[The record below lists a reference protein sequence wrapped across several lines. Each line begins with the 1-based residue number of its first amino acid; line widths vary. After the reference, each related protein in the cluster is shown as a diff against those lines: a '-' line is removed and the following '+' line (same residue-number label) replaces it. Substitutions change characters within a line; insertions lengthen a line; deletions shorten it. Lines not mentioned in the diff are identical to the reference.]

1 MSKIRT
7 IIFTLSILIFSM
19 SQGIANEMI
28 GVISAG
34 IGDIYNQKNEK
45 LSTGSKIYFGDTIL
59 VKAQSNAQILLLDET
74 ALTVGEKSELTID
87 EFIYDP
93 ESKIGK
99 IVSNI
104 KIGTVR
110 IVTGEISKKNPDN
123 LEVNIPTG
131 SIGARGTEF
140 VVVTESDEKSTV
152 VLLGPGK
159 KNTLGMIPG
168 ILNVSDGINTVNI
181 STPGFQ
187 SVVFKWKIWKSLLA
201 HY

>member
-1 MSKIRT
+1 MNKIK
-7 IIFTLSILIFSM
+7 IIIVSVFLSLFLISLT
-19 SQGIANEMI
+19 SANEFI
-28 GVISAG
+28 GVIAAG
-34 IGDIYNQKNEK
+34 VGNILNQKNEK
-45 LSTGSKIYFGDTIL
+45 LSTGSKIYFGDTIIT
-59 VKAQSNAQILLLDET
+59 KAKSNVQILLLDET
-74 ALTVGEKSELTID
+74 ALTLGEKSEVTID

-93 ESKIGK
+93 QSKIGK

-104 KIGTVR
+104 KIGTVK
-110 IVTGEISKKNPDN
+110 IITGEISKKNPDN

-131 SIGARGTEF
+131 SVGARGTEF

-168 ILNVSDGINTVNI
+168 TLNVTDGFNTINI

-187 SVVFKWKIWKSLLA
+187 SVVFK
-201 HY
+201 

>member
-1 MSKIRT
+1 MNKIT
-7 IIFTLSILIFSM
+7 TTFVSLIFLLFS
-19 SQGIANEMI
+19 SSNVIANEMI
-28 GVISAG
+28 GIVAVG
-34 IGDIYNQKNEK
+34 IGDISNQNNEK
-45 LSTGSKIYFGDTIL
+45 LTTGSKIYFGDTIV

-74 ALTVGEKSELTID
+74 ALTVGEKSEITID

-93 ESKIGK
+93 QSKLGK

-104 KIGTVR
+104 KIGTVK
-110 IVTGEISKKNPDN
+110 IITGEISKKNPDN
-123 LEVNIPTG
+123 LEVNVPTG
-131 SIGARGTEF
+131 SVGARGTEF

-168 ILNVSDGINTVNI
+168 ILNVSDGFNTVNI

-187 SVVFKWKIWKSLLA
+187 SVVFK
-201 HY
+201 

>member
-1 MSKIRT
+1 MNKYK
-7 IIFTLSILIFSM
+7 TLILTLLIFM
-19 SQGIANEMI
+19 SSISFGISKEII
-28 GVISAG
+28 GVIAAG
-34 IGDIYNQKNEK
+34 IGDISNQNNEK
-45 LSTGSKIYFGDTIL
+45 LLTGSKIYFGDTVI

-74 ALTVGEKSELTID
+74 ALTIGEKSELTID
-87 EFIYDP
+87 DFVYDP
-93 ESKIGK
+93 QSKVGK

-110 IVTGEISKKNPDN
+110 VITGEISKQNPDN
-123 LEVNIPTG
+123 LEVNVPTG
-131 SIGARGTEF
+131 SIDARGTEF

-168 ILNVSDGINTVNI
+168 TLNITDGFNTVNI

-187 SVVFKWKIWKSLLA
+187 SVVFK
-201 HY
+201 

>member
-1 MSKIRT
+1 MNKIQT
-7 IIFTLSILIFSM
+7 LIISLIISLSSISI
-19 SQGIANEMI
+19 GIANEVI
-28 GVISAG
+28 GVIAAG
-34 IGDIYNQKNEK
+34 IGDISNQKSEK
-45 LSTGSKIYFGDTIL
+45 LSTGSKIYFGDTII

-74 ALTVGEKSELTID
+74 ALTIGEKSELTID
-87 EFIYDP
+87 DFVYDP
-93 ESKIGK
+93 QSKVGK

-110 IVTGEISKKNPDN
+110 VITGEISKNNPDN
-123 LEVNIPTG
+123 LEVNVPTG

-140 VVVTESDEKSTV
+140 VVVTESDKKSTV

-168 ILNVSDGINTVNI
+168 ILNVSDGFNTVNI

-187 SVVFKWKIWKSLLA
+187 SVVFKWKI
-201 HY
+201 

>member
-1 MSKIRT
+1 MNKIT
-7 IIFTLSILIFSM
+7 TAFVSLIFLLFS
-19 SQGIANEMI
+19 SSNVIANEMI
-28 GVISAG
+28 GIVAVG
-34 IGDIYNQKNEK
+34 IGDISNQNNEK
-45 LSTGSKIYFGDTIL
+45 LTTGSKIYFGDTIV

-74 ALTVGEKSELTID
+74 ALTVGEKSEITID

-93 ESKIGK
+93 QSKVGK

-104 KIGTVR
+104 KIGTVK
-110 IVTGEISKKNPDN
+110 IITGEISKKNPDN
-123 LEVNIPTG
+123 LEVNVPTG
-131 SIGARGTEF
+131 SVGARGTEF

-168 ILNVSDGINTVNI
+168 ILNVSDGFNTVNI

-187 SVVFKWKIWKSLLA
+187 SVVFKWK
-201 HY
+201 

>member
-1 MSKIRT
+1 MNKITT
-7 IIFTLSILIFSM
+7 IFVSLIFLLFS
-19 SQGIANEMI
+19 SSNVIANEMI
-28 GVISAG
+28 GIVAVG
-34 IGDIYNQKNEK
+34 IGDISNQNNEK
-45 LSTGSKIYFGDTIL
+45 LTTGSKIYFGDTIV

-74 ALTVGEKSELTID
+74 ALTVGEKSEITID

-93 ESKIGK
+93 QSKVGK

-104 KIGTVR
+104 KIGTVK
-110 IVTGEISKKNPDN
+110 IITGEISKKNPDN
-123 LEVNIPTG
+123 LEVNVPTG
-131 SIGARGTEF
+131 SVGARGTEF

-168 ILNVSDGINTVNI
+168 ILNVSDGLNTVNI

-187 SVVFKWKIWKSLLA
+187 SVVFK
-201 HY
+201 

>member
-1 MSKIRT
+1 MNKIQT
-7 IIFTLSILIFSM
+7 LIISLIISLSSITFGFAS
-19 SQGIANEMI
+19 EVI
-28 GVISAG
+28 GVIAAG
-34 IGDIYNQKNEK
+34 IGNISNQNNEK
-45 LSTGSKIYFGDTIL
+45 LITGSKIHFGDTIF

-87 EFIYDP
+87 EFVYDP
-93 ESKIGK
+93 QSKVGK

-110 IVTGEISKKNPDN
+110 IITGEISKKNPDN
-123 LEVNIPTG
+123 LEVNVPTG

-140 VVVTESDEKSTV
+140 VVVTDSDEKSTV

-168 ILNVSDGINTVNI
+168 ILNVSDGLNTVNI

-187 SVVFKWKIWKSLLA
+187 SVVFK
-201 HY
+201 

>member
-1 MSKIRT
+1 MNKNKTLIISTFLSLFVMSIV
-7 IIFTLSILIFSM
+7 S
-19 SQGIANEMI
+19 ANEFI
-28 GVISAG
+28 GVIAAG
-34 IGDIYNQKNEK
+34 IGEIINQKNEK
-45 LSTGSKIYFGDTIL
+45 LSTGSKIYFGDTIV

-93 ESKIGK
+93 QSKLGK

-104 KIGTVR
+104 KVGTVK
-110 IVTGEISKKNPDN
+110 IITGEISKKNPDN
-123 LEVNIPTG
+123 LEVNVPTG
-131 SIGARGTEF
+131 SVGARGTEF
-140 VVVTESDEKSTV
+140 VVVTESDEKSTI

-168 ILNVSDGINTVNI
+168 TLNVSDGFNTVNI

-187 SVVFKWKIWKSLLA
+187 SVVFK
-201 HY
+201 

>member
-19 SQGIANEMI
+19 SQGTANEMI

-168 ILNVSDGINTVNI
+168 ILNVSDGLNTVNI

>member
-1 MSKIRT
+1 MNKIT
-7 IIFTLSILIFSM
+7 TTFVSLIFLLFS
-19 SQGIANEMI
+19 SSNVIANEMI
-28 GVISAG
+28 GIVAVG
-34 IGDIYNQKNEK
+34 IGDISNQNNEK
-45 LSTGSKIYFGDTIL
+45 LTTGSKIYFGDTIV

-74 ALTVGEKSELTID
+74 ALTVGEKSEITID

-93 ESKIGK
+93 QSKVGK

-104 KIGTVR
+104 KIGTVK
-110 IVTGEISKKNPDN
+110 IITGEISKKNPDN
-123 LEVNIPTG
+123 LEVNVPTG
-131 SIGARGTEF
+131 SVGARGTEF

-168 ILNVSDGINTVNI
+168 ILNVSDGFNTVNI

-187 SVVFKWKIWKSLLA
+187 SVVFKWK
-201 HY
+201 

>member
-1 MSKIRT
+1 MSKIRA
-7 IIFTLSILIFSM
+7 IIFSLLITLFS
-19 SQGIANEMI
+19 SLQGFANEMI

-34 IGDIYNQKNEK
+34 IGEISNQKNEK

-93 ESKIGK
+93 KSKIGK

-110 IVTGEISKKNPDN
+110 VITGEISKKNPDN
-123 LEVNIPTG
+123 LEVNVPTG
-131 SIGARGTEF
+131 SVGARGTEF

-159 KNTLGMIPG
+159 KNTLGMVPG
-168 ILNVSDGINTVNI
+168 ILNVSDGFNTVNI

-187 SVVFKWKIWKSLLA
+187 SVVFK
-201 HY
+201 

>member
-1 MSKIRT
+1 MNKIRI
-7 IIFTLSILIFSM
+7 IIFSLLIILLSSL
-19 SQGIANEMI
+19 QGFANEMI

-34 IGDIYNQKNEK
+34 IGEISNQKNEK

-93 ESKIGK
+93 KSKIGK

-110 IVTGEISKKNPDN
+110 VITGEISKKNPDN
-123 LEVNIPTG
+123 LEVNVPTG

-159 KNTLGMIPG
+159 KNTLGMVPG
-168 ILNVSDGINTVNI
+168 ILNVSDGFNTVNI

-187 SVVFKWKIWKSLLA
+187 SVVFKWKI
-201 HY
+201 

>member
-1 MSKIRT
+1 MNKIRI
-7 IIFTLSILIFSM
+7 IIFSLLIILFS
-19 SQGIANEMI
+19 SLQGFANEMI

-34 IGDIYNQKNEK
+34 IGDISNQKNEK

-74 ALTVGEKSELTID
+74 TLTVGEKSELTID

-93 ESKIGK
+93 KSKIGK

-110 IVTGEISKKNPDN
+110 VITGEISKKNPDN
-123 LEVNIPTG
+123 LEVNVPTG

-159 KNTLGMIPG
+159 KNTLGMVPG
-168 ILNVSDGINTVNI
+168 ILNVSDGFNTVNI

-187 SVVFKWKIWKSLLA
+187 SVVFK
-201 HY
+201 

>member
-93 ESKIGK
+93 ETKIGK

-168 ILNVSDGINTVNI
+168 ILNVSDGLNTVNI

-187 SVVFKWKIWKSLLA
+187 SVVFK
-201 HY
+201 

>member
-1 MSKIRT
+1 MNKIT
-7 IIFTLSILIFSM
+7 TTFVSLIFLLFS
-19 SQGIANEMI
+19 SSNVIANEMI
-28 GVISAG
+28 GIVAVG
-34 IGDIYNQKNEK
+34 IGDISNQNNEK
-45 LSTGSKIYFGDTIL
+45 LTTGSKIYFGDTIV

-93 ESKIGK
+93 QSKVGK

-110 IVTGEISKKNPDN
+110 IITGEISKKNPDN
-123 LEVNIPTG
+123 LEVNVPTG
-131 SIGARGTEF
+131 SVGARGTEF
-140 VVVTESDEKSTV
+140 VVVTESDEKTTV

-159 KNTLGMIPG
+159 KNVLGMVPG
-168 ILNVSDGINTVNI
+168 ILNVSDGFNTVNI

-187 SVVFKWKIWKSLLA
+187 SVVYK
-201 HY
+201 

>member
-1 MSKIRT
+1 MNKIRI
-7 IIFTLSILIFSM
+7 IIFSLLIILFS
-19 SQGIANEMI
+19 SLQGFANEMI

-34 IGDIYNQKNEK
+34 IGDISNQKNEK

-93 ESKIGK
+93 KSKIGK

-110 IVTGEISKKNPDN
+110 VITGEISKKNPDN
-123 LEVNIPTG
+123 LEVNVPTG

-140 VVVTESDEKSTV
+140 VVVTESDEKTTV

-159 KNTLGMIPG
+159 KNTLGMVPG
-168 ILNVSDGINTVNI
+168 ILNVSDGFNTVNI

-187 SVVFKWKIWKSLLA
+187 SVVFK
-201 HY
+201 

>member
-1 MSKIRT
+1 MNKIRI
-7 IIFTLSILIFSM
+7 IIFSLLIILLSSL
-19 SQGIANEMI
+19 QGFANEMI

-34 IGDIYNQKNEK
+34 IGEISNQKNEK

-93 ESKIGK
+93 KSKIGK

-110 IVTGEISKKNPDN
+110 VITGEISKKNPDN
-123 LEVNIPTG
+123 LEVNVPTG
-131 SIGARGTEF
+131 SVGARGTEF

-159 KNTLGMIPG
+159 KNTLGMVPG
-168 ILNVSDGINTVNI
+168 ILNVSDGFNTVNI

-187 SVVFKWKIWKSLLA
+187 SVVFKWKI
-201 HY
+201 

>member
-1 MSKIRT
+1 MNKITT
-7 IIFTLSILIFSM
+7 IFVSLIFLLFS
-19 SQGIANEMI
+19 SSNVIANEMI
-28 GVISAG
+28 GIVAVG
-34 IGDIYNQKNEK
+34 IGDISNQNNEK
-45 LSTGSKIYFGDTIL
+45 LTTGSKIYFGDTIV

-74 ALTVGEKSELTID
+74 ALTVGEKSEITID

-93 ESKIGK
+93 QSKVGK

-104 KIGTVR
+104 KIGTVK
-110 IVTGEISKKNPDN
+110 IITGEISKKNPDN
-123 LEVNIPTG
+123 LEVNVPTG
-131 SIGARGTEF
+131 SVGARGTEF

-168 ILNVSDGINTVNI
+168 ILNVSDGFNTVNI

-187 SVVFKWKIWKSLLA
+187 SVVFK
-201 HY
+201 

>member
-1 MSKIRT
+1 MNKIKT
-7 IIFTLSILIFSM
+7 LIISTFMLLSFISITSAKEF
-19 SQGIANEMI
+19 I
-28 GVISAG
+28 GVIAAG
-34 IGDIYNQKNEK
+34 VGEIINQKNEK
-45 LSTGSKIYFGDTIL
+45 LSTGSKIYFGDTIV

-93 ESKIGK
+93 QSKVGK

-110 IVTGEISKKNPDN
+110 VITGEISKKNPDN
-123 LEVNIPTG
+123 LEVNVPTG
-131 SIGARGTEF
+131 SVGARGTEF
-140 VVVTESDEKSTV
+140 VIVTESNEKSTV

-159 KNTLGMIPG
+159 KNTLGMVPG
-168 ILNVSDGINTVNI
+168 ILNVSDGFNTINI

-187 SVVFKWKIWKSLLA
+187 SVVFK
-201 HY
+201 

>member
-1 MSKIRT
+1 MNKIQT
-7 IIFTLSILIFSM
+7 LIISLIISLSSISI
-19 SQGIANEMI
+19 GIANEVI
-28 GVISAG
+28 GVIAAG
-34 IGDIYNQKNEK
+34 IGDISNQKSEK
-45 LSTGSKIYFGDTIL
+45 LSTGSKIYFGDTII
-59 VKAQSNAQILLLDET
+59 VRAQSNAQILLLDET
-74 ALTVGEKSELTID
+74 ALTIGEKSELTID
-87 EFIYDP
+87 DFVYDP
-93 ESKIGK
+93 QSKVGK

-110 IVTGEISKKNPDN
+110 VITGEISKNNPDN
-123 LEVNIPTG
+123 LEVNVPTG

-168 ILNVSDGINTVNI
+168 ILNVSDGFNTVNI

-187 SVVFKWKIWKSLLA
+187 SVVFKWKI
-201 HY
+201 

>member
-1 MSKIRT
+1 MNKIQT
-7 IIFTLSILIFSM
+7 LIISLIISLSSITFGFAS
-19 SQGIANEMI
+19 EVI
-28 GVISAG
+28 GVIAAG
-34 IGDIYNQKNEK
+34 IGNISNQNNEK
-45 LSTGSKIYFGDTIL
+45 LITGSKIYFGDTIF

-87 EFIYDP
+87 EFVYDP
-93 ESKIGK
+93 QSKVGK

-110 IVTGEISKKNPDN
+110 IITGEISKKNPDN
-123 LEVNIPTG
+123 LEVNVPTG
-131 SIGARGTEF
+131 SVGARGTEF
-140 VVVTESDEKSTV
+140 VVVTDSDEKSTV

-168 ILNVSDGINTVNI
+168 ILNVSDGLNTVNI

-187 SVVFKWKIWKSLLA
+187 SVVFKWKIWNL
-201 HY
+201 